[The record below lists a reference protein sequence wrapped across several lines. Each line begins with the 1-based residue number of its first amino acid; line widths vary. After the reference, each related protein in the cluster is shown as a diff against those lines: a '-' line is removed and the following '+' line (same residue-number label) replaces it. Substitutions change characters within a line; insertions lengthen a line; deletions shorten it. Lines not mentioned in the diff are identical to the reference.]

1 MILLILSFP
10 LFISLGG
17 PELNYIYFPV
27 LVLMM
32 IFLAALCESKFVLK
46 HGNLS
51 ILVLMLLLMF
61 ISGVSLLEI
70 RYSFPVAF
78 FLTSAIFLVVS
89 DSLPEEFNRK
99 WIAFVSV
106 FYAVF
111 CLYLLTLTAPA
122 DDRFSGFSDS
132 ATTFTVFI
140 TFITIVTIFQQ
151 SSKLLSIA
159 IYCATVYLIILSE
172 TRLNLAFI
180 LLLPFL
186 VFFAS
191 KRRMRIIILVM
202 AVLALN
208 LTYPLYSYLMK
219 TTDII
224 SYRYEGSFDP
234 SFVTRNH
241 FQNIVLNSWS
251 NASFPEKLFG
261 QGTEYSRLLILQ
273 ADGEDYL
280 PHNDFL
286 RLLNDH
292 GIVGFAIFMM
302 LIILL
307 GVRNKTTFCLTL
319 LYLLSFYHNMVFNF
333 FLLFGILTF
342 LNQRDRQ
349 SQAVPVS
356 ES

>member
-1 MILLILSFP
+1 
-10 LFISLGG
+10 
-17 PELNYIYFPV
+17 
-27 LVLMM
+27 
-32 IFLAALCESKFVLK
+32 
-46 HGNLS
+46 
-51 ILVLMLLLMF
+51 
-61 ISGVSLLEI
+61 
-70 RYSFPVAF
+70 
-78 FLTSAIFLVVS
+78 
-89 DSLPEEFNRK
+89 
-99 WIAFVSV
+99 
-106 FYAVF
+106 
-111 CLYLLTLTAPA
+111 
-122 DDRFSGFSDS
+122 
-132 ATTFTVFI
+132 
-140 TFITIVTIFQQ
+140 
-151 SSKLLSIA
+151 
-159 IYCATVYLIILSE
+159 
-172 TRLNLAFI
+172 
-180 LLLPFL
+180 
-186 VFFAS
+186 
-191 KRRMRIIILVM
+191 
-202 AVLALN
+202 
-208 LTYPLYSYLMK
+208 SYLMK